1 MNNIDWVRK
10 FSSRK
15 FWAMVAEFVVGL
27 YAFCGGSQDKGTQ
40 IAGLIVSFGAIAVY
54 ILAEAVTDSAHVGD
68 YEGKHLDTEE

>member
-27 YAFCGGSQDKGTQ
+27 YAFCGGSPDKGTQ

-54 ILAEAVTDSAHVGD
+54 ILAEAVTDSAYAGQ
-68 YEGKHLDTEE
+68 HLAERNEDE